1 MHQKRVVIVD
11 RTGLFIV
18 AFNVQRR
25 QIAVFVAVTPPSD
38 DLDDVAVDV
47 RDLVVGSD
55 RPLDGLNDLDGGSAA
70 DEARHVTL
78 QIPEILFLVRA
89 TRKVQTKKVLNLKIG
104 PDS

>member
-1 MHQKRVVIVD
+1 M
-11 RTGLFIV
+11 
-18 AFNVQRR
+18 
-25 QIAVFVAVTPPSD
+25 TPPSD

-78 QIPEILFLVRA
+78 QIPEILFLVRV
-89 TRKVQTKKVLNLKIG
+89 TRISALSK
-104 PDS
+104 

>member
-1 MHQKRVVIVD
+1 MIAATYAIPDVIVFVIASLLMLV
-11 RTGLFIV
+11 G
-18 AFNVQRR
+18 
-25 QIAVFVAVTPPSD
+25 AVFVVVTPPSD

-89 TRKVQTKKVLNLKIG
+89 TRIVQTKKVLNLKIG